1 MGPKM
6 EKQGPYMIS
15 LHPATRLSGLMHEDP
30 EVNVHLQ
37 TEGQE
42 HEDPRQLCAFIYK
55 HHNDEIHIQQNHCLQ
70 LQLSAKL
77 DKNTVPLRLTATA
90 VSKRQDPI

>member
-15 LHPATRLSGLMHEDP
+15 FHTATSLYGLIHEHP

-55 HHNDEIHIQQNHCLQ
+55 HHNDEIQIQQNHCLQ
-70 LQLSAKL
+70 LQLSAL
-77 DKNTVPLRLTATA
+77 WDKNTIQLTAE
-90 VSKRQDPI
+90 SKRQDPI